1 VDGKVPYVLTEAGDK
16 IVGTFLRTPSA
27 TGLAQAQ
34 IGDFVYEVPTV
45 AFEEVEDLS
54 VGRPLLTKRKRR
66 QNRRKA
72 KRKKAAEA
80 AGASGRKKIKKKAC
94 RPGEL
99 RVRPS
104 PAGHASSTATKKR
117 PQTKHDGA
125 PPAKAVAVA
134 PEVGD
139 VTRKDRRLILFVVSV
154 GQKNTANHRQYV
166 SLCASYVCVCLALFF
181 AL

>member
-1 VDGKVPYVLTEAGDK
+1 MDGKVPYVLTEAGDK

-34 IGDFVYEVPTV
+34 IGDFVYEVPTL
-45 AFEEVEDLS
+45 ALEEVEDLS

-66 QNRRKA
+66 QNRRTA

-117 PQTKHDGA
+117 RQTKHDGA

-139 VTRKDRRLILFVVSV
+139 VTRKDRPKSCLSV
-154 GQKNTANHRQYV
+154 RKIQPTI
-166 SLCASYVCVCLALFF
+166 AST
-181 AL
+181 